1 MWKFLHHCLFCCV
14 VFLVFVFSVHALLEA
29 LKEVKANAGRFEFVP
44 ELLLLQHQSQGARVH
59 FNLFLILTNI
69 ACRLIQPLHFLWPE
83 PLSS

>member
-1 MWKFLHHCLFCCV
+1 MCKFLYHCLFCCV
-14 VFLVFVFSVHALLEA
+14 AFLVFVFSAHALLEA

-44 ELLLLQHQSQGARVH
+44 ELLLLQHQGQGARVH

>member
-1 MWKFLHHCLFCCV
+1 MCKFLYHCLFCCV
-14 VFLVFVFSVHALLEA
+14 AFLIFVFSGYALLEA

-44 ELLLLQHQSQGARVH
+44 ELLLLQHQGQGARVH

>member
-1 MWKFLHHCLFCCV
+1 MCKFLYHCLFCCV
-14 VFLVFVFSVHALLEA
+14 AFLVFVLSVHALLEA

>member
-1 MWKFLHHCLFCCV
+1 MCKFLYHCLFCFA
-14 VFLVFVFSVHALLEA
+14 FLFFVFSVHALLEA